1 MEFEVL
7 DFHAG
12 IYIYDASTPPRPFIS
27 AFVYALDM
35 LDNLYE
41 QE

>member
-12 IYIYDASTPPRPFIS
+12 IYIYDASTRPFIS